1 MGLFA
6 LAIVLFSFTGVLF
19 SQQSRSAK
27 EVDLLLLL
35 ALDVSA
41 SINNSEYQLMSQGL
55 ANALLTPEL
64 GDVVASGKHGAIAIG
79 IMQWS
84 GFQEQEVKVEWTKV
98 SGAGDLV
105 QLSNRVRQM
114 PRRYKGGATDIGGA
128 IKFSRDIVNS
138 APYTATRRVID
149 IAGDGTNNVNVS
161 LTVNSGITINGLA
174 IIGEAFVLSE
184 YYQRFVIGGDAAFV
198 IDARDFDSFETAMRK
213 KLLREIGS
221 QLLF

>member
-161 LTVNSGITINGLA
+161 PAFERDITVNSGITINGLA

-184 YYQRFVIGGDAAFV
+184 YYQRFVIGCYRCKRF
-198 IDARDFDSFETAMRK
+198 
-213 KLLREIGS
+213 
-221 QLLF
+221 